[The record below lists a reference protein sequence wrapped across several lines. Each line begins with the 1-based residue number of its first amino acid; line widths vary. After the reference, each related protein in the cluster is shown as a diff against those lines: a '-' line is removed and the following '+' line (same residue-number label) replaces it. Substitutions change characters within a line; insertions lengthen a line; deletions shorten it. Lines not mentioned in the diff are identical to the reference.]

1 MLESVD
7 FKGKPLSI
15 HTNEL
20 MTELSKKMPKLTFD
34 YETEGYRTG
43 REHSSGIYRKLN
55 VYDGRMMIG
64 EIGDSGS
71 NDSIKYYVA
80 SPNVKTGRYHYQ
92 ISMSDAKMKQ
102 SIHLKEVI
110 KVAVTALTPLTFSQ
124 AMESSYNSFR
134 RNMQNFTWEKERQ
147 IKQNTFDSYE
157 LLEKDAVELFKQG
170 VKFNSP
176 MLDSAVKYIAE
187 NQEFIKKYWHYNP
200 ECCGVWITD
209 RGVQY
214 KKNKEPEVLVATKAD
229 LPEYLMNKVCIL
241 DIMDKKNFVED
252 MGYKDD
258 DQSYWIVV

>member
-1 MLESVD
+1 MLLD
-7 FKGKPLSI
+7 HIKKGKPLSI

-20 MTELSKKMPKLTFD
+20 MTELSKKMPNLTFD

-134 RNMQNFTWEKERQ
+134 R
-147 IKQNTFDSYE
+147 
-157 LLEKDAVELFKQG
+157 QG
-170 VKFNSP
+170 VKFKSP

-187 NQEFIKKYWHYNP
+187 NQEFIEKYWKYNP
-200 ECCGVWITD
+200 ESCGVWITD

-214 KKNKEPEVLVATKAD
+214 KKNKEPEVLVATRAD